1 MSPTL
6 VPQDRYMSVK
16 QFADSQHMAVSSIY
30 HALNNDRLSG
40 HKVGKTWLIPYNALI
55 SGRRIRDGRLIGITE
70 LKNNNISGFLK
81 KRGY

>member
-1 MSPTL
+1 MPTL

-16 QFADSQHMAVSSIY
+16 QFADSQKMCVSSIY

-70 LKNNNISGFLK
+70 LKNNNINGFLK

>member
-1 MSPTL
+1 MTPTL

-40 HKVGKTWLIPYNALI
+40 HKVGKTWLIPHNALI
-55 SGRRIRDGRLIGITE
+55 SGRRIRDGRLIGVSD
-70 LKNNNISGFLK
+70 LKNGRLDKFLE
-81 KRGY
+81 KRLH

>member
-1 MSPTL
+1 MPTL

-70 LKNNNISGFLK
+70 LKNNDISGFLK

>member
-1 MSPTL
+1 MTPTL

-30 HALNNDRLSG
+30 HALNTERLSG

-55 SGRRIRDGRLIGITE
+55 SGRRIRDGRLIGVSD
-70 LKNNNISGFLK
+70 L
-81 KRGY
+81 KRGDLNSFLAKRVK